1 VANNKQS
8 EFYTSYKI
16 SNSFRIFLI
25 FFIIIGLI
33 FTGYLL
39 FRTGENLQNVIKLI
53 IGAAGGI
60 TLILWLM
67 TVGIKKIRDSEKL
80 SDTERSYIEDLG
92 HHKITGV
99 IKKYVFSNMDISEP
113 LRFIVVMGWIIKW
126 MLFSIF
132 SGGMILLLFYKHTSL
147 DIALFLFL
155 IVVWCPWIENIFLK
169 KINFKITFIVKL
181 LTTISIFLAG
191 IISQG

>member
-1 VANNKQS
+1 MANNKQS

>member
-1 VANNKQS
+1 
-8 EFYTSYKI
+8 
-16 SNSFRIFLI
+16 
-25 FFIIIGLI
+25 
-33 FTGYLL
+33 
-39 FRTGENLQNVIKLI
+39 
-53 IGAAGGI
+53 
-60 TLILWLM
+60 M